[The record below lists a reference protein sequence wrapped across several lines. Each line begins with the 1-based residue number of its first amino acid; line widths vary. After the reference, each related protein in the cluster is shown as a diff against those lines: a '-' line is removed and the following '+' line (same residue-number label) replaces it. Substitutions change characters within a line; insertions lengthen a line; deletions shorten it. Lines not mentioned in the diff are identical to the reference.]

1 MSTSPAD
8 ASSPPVLNIANVL
21 TVVRLLLVPVFLVVL
36 FVDDG
41 HSVAWRLVAA
51 GVFAVAAITDRLD
64 GQLARS
70 RGLVTDFGAVADPIA
85 DKALTG
91 AAWIGLSLLD
101 LMPWWVT
108 IVIIGREVAITLLR
122 FWVIRHGV
130 IAASRGGK
138 AKTFVQSLAIGLY
151 VLPLEE
157 LLGPSATLTGLRWA
171 VLGLALVLTVV
182 TGFDYVVR
190 AVKLRRAARAAVH
203 DEVP

>member
-1 MSTSPAD
+1 MTGSPAS
-8 ASSPPVLNIANVL
+8 ASSPPLLNIANVL

-41 HSVAWRLVAA
+41 HSVAWRLVAS
-51 GVFAVAAITDRLD
+51 GVFAVAAITDRFD

-91 AAWIGLSLLD
+91 AAWIGLSLLG

-108 IVIIGREVAITLLR
+108 IVIIGRELGITLLR

-130 IAASRGGK
+130 IAASPGGK

-151 VLPLEE
+151 LLPLVE
-157 LLGPSATLTGLRWA
+157 LLGPSVTVDVVRWA
-171 VLGLALVLTVV
+171 VLGLALALTVV
-182 TGFDYVVR
+182 TGADYVVR
-190 AVKLRRAARAAVH
+190 AVRLRRAARTAVH
-203 DEVP
+203 DVP